1 LGEST
6 ATASLE
12 TWGTIFTAWEDQ
24 QDTWGSYQRFSGSLL
39 DLGGDKLGY
48 VHELNSGRM
57 TYLGASGTEFDL
69 TIITK
74 DFNPFIEQG
83 QLCRLGYVDFLVSTY
98 DSPLEFIVTVY
109 CNNNLNTPSPSF
121 PNQQYSIKQ
130 TLTVNPTDSM
140 SPQMSQEKV
149 WVRVYVGLVAKSHA
163 IEITQKG
170 ADNVNPL
177 NLHAMTLYMQPAG
190 RIFN

>member
-1 LGEST
+1 
-6 ATASLE
+6 
-12 TWGTIFTAWEDQ
+12 
-24 QDTWGSYQRFSGSLL
+24 
-39 DLGGDKLGY
+39 
-48 VHELNSGRM
+48 
-57 TYLGASGTEFDL
+57 
-69 TIITK
+69 
-74 DFNPFIEQG
+74 
-83 QLCRLGYVDFLVSTY
+83 
-98 DSPLEFIVTVY
+98 
-109 CNNNLNTPSPSF
+109 
-121 PNQQYSIKQ
+121 
-130 TLTVNPTDSM
+130 M